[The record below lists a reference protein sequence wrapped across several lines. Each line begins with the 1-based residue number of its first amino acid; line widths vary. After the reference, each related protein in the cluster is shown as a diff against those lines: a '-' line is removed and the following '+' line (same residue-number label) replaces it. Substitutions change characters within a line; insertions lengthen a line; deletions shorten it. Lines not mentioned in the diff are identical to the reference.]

1 MMPPNQ
7 RKTDSSGWS
16 WFNEKVLPPLIVA
29 LCIAVS
35 GALWA
40 TYNAVQQITGTVS
53 QHEREIQNI
62 KAEQSAM
69 HANLVSREEL
79 GGLLKRVELVL
90 DNLLLRAG
98 VKAAPVRL
106 VPKE

>member
-1 MMPPNQ
+1 MPPNQ

-16 WFNEKVLPPLIVA
+16 WFHEKVLPPLIVA
-29 LCIAVS
+29 LCLGVS

-40 TYNAVQQITGTVS
+40 TYTAVQQITGTVA
-53 QHEREIQNI
+53 QHERDISSI
-62 KAEQSAM
+62 KAEQAAM
-69 HANLVSREEL
+69 RANLVSREEL
-79 GGLLKRVELVL
+79 GGLLKRIELVL